1 MLKSMTGYGK
11 ASLELPGKKI
21 TIEIKS
27 LNSKTLDANLRLPA
41 MYRNRETDIRSLLS
55 QRIERGKTDFSINL
69 EENQAQTGYINTSLV
84 LRYHEELK
92 RISAE
97 IGQAEPDYL
106 SIIMRLPDV
115 VKAEIQPA
123 DETEWNQ
130 VLEGIHAACDDFDA
144 FRLNEGKTLGKDLE
158 KRVLL
163 ILSLLEKTEE
173 FENERIT
180 NQRNRLQTLLQEERI
195 KEKMDQNRFEQ
206 EMIYYMEKLDFTE
219 EKIRLQKH
227 CDYFLQS
234 LGEDQHNG
242 RKLNFIGQ
250 EMGREINT
258 LGSKAN
264 HAGIQRL
271 IVEMKDE
278 LEKIK
283 EQVLNIL

>member
-11 ASLELPGKKI
+11 ATLELSGKKI
-21 TIEIKS
+21 NIELKS
-27 LNSKTLDANLRLPA
+27 LNSKGLDASVRLPA
-41 MYRNRETDIRSLLS
+41 IYRNRETELRSLLT
-55 QRIERGKTDFSINL
+55 QRVERGKADFSISL
-69 EENQAQTGYINTSLV
+69 EENASQTGIINANLVMRYYI
-84 LRYHEELK
+84 ELQGL
-92 RISAE
+92 AE
-97 IGQAEPDYL
+97 TIGQPEPDYL

-115 VKAEIQPA
+115 VKAEIQAA
-123 DETEWNQ
+123 DEEEWSQ
-130 VLEGIHAACDDFDA
+130 VLQAIHAACDDFDA
-144 FRLNEGKTLGKDLE
+144 FRRNEGKTLGMDLE

-163 ILSLLEKTEE
+163 ILSLLEKTEA
-173 FENERIT
+173 FESERIT

-195 KEKMDQNRFEQ
+195 KDKIDQNRFEQ
-206 EMIYYMEKLDFTE
+206 EMIYFMEKLDFTE
-219 EKIRLQKH
+219 EKIRLRKH
-227 CDYFLQS
+227 CDYFLQT
-234 LGEDQHNG
+234 LNEDQHNG